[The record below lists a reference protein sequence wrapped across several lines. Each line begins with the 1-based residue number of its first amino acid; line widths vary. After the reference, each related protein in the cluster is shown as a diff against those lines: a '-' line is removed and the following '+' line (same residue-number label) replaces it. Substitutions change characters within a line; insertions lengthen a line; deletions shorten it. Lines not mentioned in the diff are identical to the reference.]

1 MLITSLLEAI
11 KCSSELGPFL
21 SETGRE
27 YSCPGNTNA
36 TQWEIHF
43 LFDFVGE
50 ITPSPFLSAA
60 MKGVNETWL
69 LGFVFKVSFHYTQ
82 RSKNALSNL
91 SASTL
96 WGVSVGKTVLVTLVE
111 AWQSHNCLISRLKGQ
126 DAHRGLK
133 LERRA
138 ILGWKLH
145 GSVFRCWSP
154 SFGLSLKWMFQ
165 FINTSEAATEPAV
178 LHKGRFPWW

>member
-1 MLITSLLEAI
+1 MLLRA
-11 KCSSELGPFL
+11 GAL
-21 SETGRE
+21 SFRNWPRILMPRE
-27 YSCPGNTNA
+27 YKCYAIRNSFSVWFCRWNYPCHRFCLLP
-36 TQWEIHF
+36 WKVLMKHDF
-43 LFDFVGE
+43 WDLFSRLAS
-50 ITPSPFLSAA
+50 ITLSGLKMPFQTS
-60 MKGVNETWL
+60 VP
-69 LGFVFKVSFHYTQ
+69 VHYG
-82 RSKNALSNL
+82 
-91 SASTL
+91 
-96 WGVSVGKTVLVTLVE
+96 GVSVGKTVLVTLRE

-178 LHKGRFPWW
+178 LHKGRLPWW

>member
-1 MLITSLLEAI
+1 MLLRA
-11 KCSSELGPFL
+11 GAL
-21 SETGRE
+21 SFRNWPRILMPRE
-27 YSCPGNTNA
+27 YKCYAMRNSFSVWFCRWNY
-36 TQWEIHF
+36 
-43 LFDFVGE
+43 
-50 ITPSPFLSAA
+50 PSPFLSAA

-82 RSKNALSNL
+82 WSKNALSNL

-96 WGVSVGKTVLVTLVE
+96 WGVSVGKTVLATLGE
-111 AWQSHNCLISRLKGQ
+111 AWHSHNCLISRLKGQ

>member
-43 LFDFVGE
+43 LWFCRWNY
-50 ITPSPFLSAA
+50 PSPFLSAA

-82 RSKNALSNL
+82 RSKN
-91 SASTL
+91 ASTL